1 MTTLTNEEI
10 LEAAKEAGLYMTSP
24 ERIAAVERLVAIIE
38 RKTIEKCA
46 VVCDSINSERF
57 DKAHH
62 LNIQEDVDFVHGESA
77 GAEECAAAIRK
88 LGDE

>member
-38 RKTIEKCA
+38 RKTIERCEHLA
-46 VVCDSINSERF
+46 YWS
-57 DKAHH
+57 DKSMSGTD
-62 LNIQEDVDFVHGESA
+62 I
-77 GAEECAAAIRK
+77 AAAIRK

>member
-1 MTTLTNEEI
+1 MTNEET

-38 RKTIEKCA
+38 RKTIERCA
-46 VVCDSINSERF
+46 
-57 DKAHH
+57 
-62 LNIQEDVDFVHGESA
+62 QECEQTICECCYNVDGVEA
-77 GAEECAAAIRK
+77 ANECAAAIRK